1 MPEEE
6 PSKRAARFAR
16 ELTLAMELPFVLVSA
31 VLTGGFLGYFL
42 DRWLGTAP
50 LFVIVLGILGTYA
63 GIREVVR
70 RLPKGDAQ
78 RKNGG

>member
-1 MPEEE
+1 MAQES

-16 ELTLAMELPFVLVSA
+16 ELALAMELPFVLVGA
-31 VLTGGFLGYFL
+31 VLTGGFMGYLL

-50 LFVIVLGILGTYA
+50 LFIVVLGFLGTYA

-70 RLPKGDAQ
+70 RLPRGDEKH
-78 RKNGG
+78 KNGE